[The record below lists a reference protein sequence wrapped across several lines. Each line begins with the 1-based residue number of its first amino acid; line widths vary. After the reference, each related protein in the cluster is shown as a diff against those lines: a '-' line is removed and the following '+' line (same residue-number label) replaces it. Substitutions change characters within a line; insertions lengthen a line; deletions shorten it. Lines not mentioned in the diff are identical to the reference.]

1 MANVGDTKERFGRQ
15 YIFLNPPPNG
25 LGTIGT
31 WRLRIDDE
39 GTPPVDGGGGGGDV
53 DLSFRAVVAPGSPD
67 IKIGNLVYLNALGQV
82 ELASASSLLTS
93 AVAGMAIEGKAA
105 GELIE
110 FTRNE
115 IKQIFNVNL
124 VVDGAPAFLSPGDVY
139 FLSMTPGNWTTT
151 PDTTTPGAVVRSC
164 GTALD
169 TNQMSIEIQIA
180 TTVI

>member
-1 MANVGDTKERFGRQ
+1 MANVGDTKERFGRE

-25 LGTIGT
+25 IGTVGT
-31 WRLRIDDE
+31 WRIRRDDT
-39 GTPPVDGGGGGGDV
+39 GTPPVDGGSGGDT
-53 DLSFRAVVAPGSPD
+53 DLSFRALVAPGSPD
-67 IKIGNLVYLNALGQV
+67 IKLGNLVYLNSLGEV
-82 ELASASSLLTS
+82 ELASAASIVTS
-93 AVAGMAIEGKAA
+93 AVAGMAIQAKAA

-115 IKQIFNVNL
+115 TEQIFNVSL
-124 VVDGAPAFLSPGDVY
+124 VVDGAPTFLTPGEVY
-139 FLSMTPGNWTTT
+139 FLSTTPGNWTTT
-151 PDTTTPGAVVRSC
+151 PDTTTPGSVVRSC

>member
-1 MANVGDTKERFGRQ
+1 MANVGDTKERFGRS
-15 YIFLNPPPNG
+15 YIYLNPPPSG

-31 WRLRIDDE
+31 WRIRRDDT
-39 GTPPVDGGGGGGDV
+39 GTPPVDGGGGGDT

-67 IKIGNLVYLNALGQV
+67 IKLGNLVYLNATGQV
-82 ELASASSLLTS
+82 ELASAASIETS
-93 AVAGMAIEGKAA
+93 AVAGMAIEAKSA

-115 IKQIFNVNL
+115 TEQIFNVNL
-124 VVDGAPAFLSPGDVY
+124 VVDGAPAFLVPGEVY
-139 FLSMTPGNWTTT
+139 FLSTTPGNWTTA
-151 PDTTTPGAVVRSC
+151 PDTTTAGAVVRSC

>member
-1 MANVGDTKERFGRQ
+1 MANAGDTKERFGRQ
-15 YIFLNPPPNG
+15 YIYLNPPPNG

-31 WRLRIDDE
+31 WRLRVDDE
-39 GTPPVDGGGGGGDV
+39 GTPPIDGGGGGDV

-67 IKIGNLVYLNALGQV
+67 IKLGNLVYLNALGQV
-82 ELASASSLLTS
+82 ELASAASLLTS

-105 GELIE
+105 GELVE

-115 IKQIFNVNL
+115 VKQIFNVNV
-124 VVDGAPAFLSPGDVY
+124 VVDGAPTFLSPGDIY

>member
-15 YIFLNPPPNG
+15 YIYLNPPPNAV
-25 LGTIGT
+25 GTTGT
-31 WRLRIDDE
+31 WRLRLDDT
-39 GTPPVDGGGGGGDV
+39 GTQPVDGGSGGES
-53 DLSFRAVVAPGSPD
+53 DLSFRALVAAGSPD
-67 IKIGNLVYLNALGQV
+67 IKLGNLVYLNALGQV
-82 ELASASSLLTS
+82 ELADASTLVTS
-93 AVAGMAIEGKAA
+93 AVAGMAIENKAA

-115 IKQIFNVNL
+115 VKQIFNVNL
-124 VVDGAPAFLSPGDVY
+124 VVDGAPAFLSPGEVY

>member
-1 MANVGDTKERFGRQ
+1 MANAGDTKERFGRQ
-15 YIFLNPPPNG
+15 YIYLNPPPNG

-31 WRLRIDDE
+31 WRLRVDDE
-39 GTPPVDGGGGGGDV
+39 GTPPIDGGGGGDV

-67 IKIGNLVYLNALGQV
+67 IKLGNLVYLNALGQV
-82 ELASASSLLTS
+82 ELASAATLLTS

-115 IKQIFNVNL
+115 VKQIFNVNL
-124 VVDGAPAFLSPGDVY
+124 VVDGAPTFLSPGDVY
-139 FLSMTPGNWTTT
+139 FLSMTPGNWTTS

>member
-1 MANVGDTKERFGRQ
+1 MANVGDTKERFGRK

-39 GTPPVDGGGGGGDV
+39 GTPPVDGGSGGDT

-115 IKQIFNVNL
+115 VEQIFNVNL
-124 VVDGAPAFLSPGDVY
+124 VVDGAPAFLVAGEIY

>member
-1 MANVGDTKERFGRQ
+1 MANAGDTKERFGRQ
-15 YIFLNPPPNG
+15 YIYLNPPPNG
-25 LGTIGT
+25 LGTIGA
-31 WRLRIDDE
+31 WRLRVDDG
-39 GTPPVDGGGGGGDV
+39 GTPPIDGGGGGDA

-67 IKIGNLVYLNALGQV
+67 IKLGNLVYLNALGQV
-82 ELASASSLLTS
+82 ELASAATLLTS

-115 IKQIFNVNL
+115 VKQIFNVNL
-124 VVDGAPAFLSPGDVY
+124 VVDGAPTFLSPGDVY
-139 FLSMTPGNWTTT
+139 FLSMTPGNWTTS

>member
-31 WRLRIDDE
+31 WRLRVDDI
-39 GTPPVDGGGGGGDV
+39 GTPPVDGGSGGDT

-67 IKIGNLVYLNALGQV
+67 IKLGNLVYLNALGQV

-93 AVAGMAIEGKAA
+93 AVAGMAIEAKAA

-115 IKQIFNVNL
+115 VEQIFNVGL

-151 PDTTTPGAVVRSC
+151 PDTTTTGAVVRSC

>member
-1 MANVGDTKERFGRQ
+1 MANVGDTKDRFGRQ
-15 YIFLNPPPNG
+15 YIFLNPAPNG
-25 LGTIGT
+25 IGT
-31 WRLRIDDE
+31 VGSWRLRLDDT
-39 GTPPVDGGGGGGDV
+39 GTPPVDGGSGGDT

-67 IKIGNLVYLNALGQV
+67 IKLGNLVYLNALGQV
-82 ELASASSLLTS
+82 ELASAASLVTS
-93 AVAGMAIEGKAA
+93 AVAGMAIEAQSA

-115 IKQIFNVNL
+115 VEQIFNVNL
-124 VVDGAPAFLSPGDVY
+124 VVDEAPTFLTSGDVY